1 MRWIS
6 DHISLSRR
14 NSLRAGYDIVQSR
27 GKVLPF
33 EEVNLSA
40 LCSTPRTINN
50 LSLETGPLPRIKGL
64 VDDADCERAFGSRGA
79 VGGEQTPPS
88 NAHSS
93 AASSVERIK
102 KIFMFF
108 EPKGCLKERDDY
120 SLYLF
125 PQNNRFRVL
134 CRLFVEQ
141 KWFDN
146 VVLLFIGLNCIT
158 LAMERP
164 NIPPDSRE
172 RIFLSTANY
181 IFTVVFA
188 VEMFVKVRIT
198 SFRRFSFFFKRVC
211 FIGGSYRYRSSRPE
225 CSTARRRILLPDGT
239 SWTVLSSSYPLL
251 TCPCPS
257 CPPVVRGY
265 LEY

>member
-27 GKVLPF
+27 AKMLPF
-33 EEVNLSA
+33 DEQINLPSG
-40 LCSTPRTINN
+40 LCSSTPRTINN
-50 LSLETGPLPRIKGL
+50 LTIETVGSALPRIKRVVEEDHELG
-64 VDDADCERAFGSRGA
+64 EQAFGSRCP
-79 VGGEQTPPS
+79 VTGEQSPPAS
-88 NAHSS
+88 NGNPSV
-93 AASSVERIK
+93 ASSVETIK

-125 PQNNRFRVL
+125 PPNNRFRIL

-172 RIFLSTANY
+172 RVFLSTANY
-181 IFTVVFA
+181 VFTGVFA
-188 VEMFVKVRIT
+188 IEMFVKVN
-198 SFRRFSFFFKRVC
+198 
-211 FIGGSYRYRSSRPE
+211 
-225 CSTARRRILLPDGT
+225 
-239 SWTVLSSSYPLL
+239 
-251 TCPCPS
+251 
-257 CPPVVRGY
+257 
-265 LEY
+265 